1 MIRQI
6 ESLSQPPVLDSQPG
20 RHPLVEHYAT
30 LLRSVRS
37 LRSES
42 GVCIGVTS
50 CARQEGVTTVAG
62 NLAVAAAQAGDMR
75 VLLAD
80 TNAVHPE
87 LARRFGVLTKLGFA
101 ELVAG
106 TTGGQ
111 DVIHRTNV
119 DQLWVLPAGN
129 EVETLADQPDLK
141 ARLDEFRR
149 RFDLTIVDLPVANDL
164 SPCGALARLLD
175 GVLLVVEAERLHR
188 DEVRRA
194 KVRLQ
199 RSQANLLGVVFNKG
213 RR

>member
-6 ESLSQPPVLDSQPG
+6 ESLTRSPLTVTQPG
-20 RHPLVEHYAT
+20 SHPLGEHYAT

-62 NLAVAAAQAGDMR
+62 NLAVAAAQAGDLR

-87 LARRFGVLTKLGFA
+87 LAGRFGILTELGFSD
-101 ELVAG
+101 LVAG
-106 TTGGQ
+106 KSGNQ
-111 DVIHRTNV
+111 DVFHRTTV
-119 DQLWVLPAGN
+119 DQLWVLPAGR
-129 EVETLADQPDLK
+129 EPATLADHPALK
-141 ARLDEFRR
+141 ARLDELRAK
-149 RFDLTIVDLPVANDL
+149 FDLTIVDLPVANDL

-194 KVRLQ
+194 KARLQ